1 MSDAVEAIKE
11 EPETAPSELLA
22 DSPSVP
28 IGAAPASDSWEEVQ
42 ALLDDFDQRTAP
54 ENNATEQGAG
64 ENGTVSNE
72 ELDKF
77 IADLSGPTAEQKRI
91 GELEG
96 EIGSLRNAELERQS
110 RADFEGFA
118 RKLQAEC
125 GNNVDDQFARTALL
139 SAAMERP
146 ELQIAWQHRHITDE
160 QLRAAD
166 QEFRQ
171 LESLYQRV
179 VQAPPDPRKQQ
190 AVAMLEQ
197 RGYQL
202 GLLMNSRKILNDVW
216 RDVVKR
222 AKKAP
227 PEIDIEA
234 TLDRDMI
241 AQSIRDGQGPAV
253 IPQAP
258 VRWGSLSAKEGR
270 EKVLRD
276 FGFDPGWGH

>member
-1 MSDAVEAIKE
+1 MDVIE
-11 EPETAPSELLA
+11 EEKPETVPAQLPETDISA
-22 DSPSVP
+22 QP
-28 IGAAPASDSWEEVQ
+28 IGTAPASDDLDSLLAEFDAVTSKPTESESSPDNTGQ
-42 ALLDDFDQRTAP
+42 A
-54 ENNATEQGAG
+54 
-64 ENGTVSNE
+64 VSND

-77 IADLSGPTAEQKRI
+77 IAELGGPTADQKRI

-96 EIGSLRNAELERQS
+96 EIGSLRAAELDRQA
-110 RADFEGFA
+110 RADFEGFSK
-118 RKLQAEC
+118 KLQAEL
-125 GNNVDDQFARTALL
+125 GPNVDDQFARTNLLAAL
-139 SAAMERP
+139 AERP
-146 ELQIAWQHRHITDE
+146 ELAVVWQHRHISDE

-171 LESLYQRV
+171 LEALYQRV

-190 AVAMLEQ
+190 AIAMLEQ
-197 RGYQL
+197 RGQQL

-253 IPQAP
+253 IPEAP

-276 FGFDPGWGH
+276 YGFDPGWSH